1 MQPETA
7 FWLLSAMAQSAA
19 ALAGLS
25 AVLLVFQLRI
35 AFQGLANLEQDLDR
49 TNQALTAKVWANLIR
64 YSATATVV
72 FLLAI
77 GFSLGALWWVEPGDA
92 AVGVHI
98 VTLAIAGLSLLL
110 IGGLMMTL
118 FVREPGGWIL
128 PALDD
133 MAKGMTSKKLRAE
146 LRRTQAEDRKGA
158 AARRKSHPDQRDNE
172 TRLSNH

>member
-1 MQPETA
+1 MQPEAA

-25 AVLLVFQLRI
+25 ALLLVFQLRT
-35 AFQGLANLEQDLDR
+35 AAQGWVNLEKDPDR
-49 TNQALTAKVWANLIR
+49 TNRALTAKVWANLIR

-72 FLLAI
+72 FLLAV

-92 AVGVHI
+92 AVGVLI
-98 VTLAIAGLSLLL
+98 VTLAIAGFSLML

-133 MAKGMTSKKLRAE
+133 MAKGMTTRKLRAE
-146 LRRTQAEDRKGA
+146 LQRTQAEDRKRA
-158 AARRKSHPDQRDNE
+158 DARWKSHPGHRRRRTD
-172 TRLSNH
+172 